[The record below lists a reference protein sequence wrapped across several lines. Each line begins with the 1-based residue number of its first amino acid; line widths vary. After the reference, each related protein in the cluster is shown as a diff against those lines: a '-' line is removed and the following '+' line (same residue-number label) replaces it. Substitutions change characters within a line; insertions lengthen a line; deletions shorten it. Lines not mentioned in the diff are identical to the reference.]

1 MLHFLASLNS
11 SLQKLTRLL
20 ACVNNSF
27 VAIAGKNIL
36 LMISFLLGR
45 MLGQILQNR
54 ERCELAKALRDSLQF
69 RSKSTLISALTKTSQ
84 TDKKKTLWQN
94 KNTNVLESVK

>member
-27 VAIAGKNIL
+27 VAIVGRNIL
-36 LMISFLLGR
+36 LMISILLGKCWDKFYR
-45 MLGQILQNR
+45 TMR
-54 ERCELAKALRDSLQF
+54 VVSLQSSERQF
-69 RSKSTLISALTKTSQ
+69 AVSFYEPSHIDF
-84 TDKKKTLWQN
+84 DKKHHKQIRRSLWQ
-94 KNTNVLESVK
+94 K